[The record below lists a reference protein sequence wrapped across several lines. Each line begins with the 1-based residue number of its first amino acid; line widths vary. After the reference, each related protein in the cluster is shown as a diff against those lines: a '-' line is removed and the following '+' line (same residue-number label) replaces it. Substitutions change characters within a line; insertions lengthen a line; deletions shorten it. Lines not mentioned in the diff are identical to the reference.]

1 MKGICSLIPWALF
14 WCWQNI
20 VSVNV
25 HCSHEFIETRGS
37 LNLCYSDRSC
47 IWSPCSIGLL
57 YCDCLILRRWK
68 RDLPRDRHALSMHVA
83 YKAHH
88 MNYSQASFRWS
99 LSPIIRQQTVR
110 RKRPLENKAWQ
121 LLLILSNI
129 SNFFN
134 FYLFIGCDW
143 DMTWYLLKFKIY
155 IVFLIP
161 TLFLLSLEH
170 NLWNHFL
177 GNFLV
182 SQKKRKKIKSKPI
195 AGRHVLVDPQTV
207 QKTLHN

>member
-1 MKGICSLIPWALF
+1 MLKVIPQKFECEEDSFRAGRSQSFFHQQTHEHHMGVVMPLYNTMKGICSLIPWALF
-14 WCWQNI
+14 WWWQKI
-20 VSVNV
+20 ASINV

-68 RDLPRDRHALSMHVA
+68 RDLPRDGHALSMHVA

-99 LSPIIRQQTVR
+99 LSPIIGQQTVR

-134 FYLFIGCDW
+134 FI
-143 DMTWYLLKFKIY
+143 YLLDVIEIWHDIFS
-155 IVFLIP
+155 
-161 TLFLLSLEH
+161 SL
-170 NLWNHFL
+170 
-177 GNFLV
+177 
-182 SQKKRKKIKSKPI
+182 K
-195 AGRHVLVDPQTV
+195 
-207 QKTLHN
+207 